1 MRVTQSMLTNNMLT
15 NLSSSY
21 EKLGKLQE
29 QVSSQKK
36 FSKPSDDPVAA
47 MMGMGY
53 RTNLNQIQQYK
64 SNISEAENWINS
76 TDDAITEAV
85 SALQRI
91 RELTVQGSNGTYE
104 ENQKSNISE
113 EIKQLKEHLVSIGDT
128 QIGGKYIFNGK
139 NTNVK
144 PSISGEV
151 LDDTGKTIV
160 DSGKIKYGTGAIELE
175 VFSGISIQINTD
187 GSKVFGDA
195 LATGGSIQK
204 TIDALEGNGDVG
216 AMLAEL
222 DKTIDSF
229 LATQAQ
235 VGARQNRIELMTDR
249 LSQQEVFAT
258 EILSKNEDVDIEKA
272 IMNLTTQ
279 ESVHSASLSIGAKIM
294 QPSLLDFLR

>member
-21 EKLGKLQE
+21 EKMGKLQE

-36 FSKPSDDPVAA
+36 FTKPSDDPVAA

-76 TDDAITEAV
+76 TDDALTESI

-104 ENQKSNISE
+104 GDQLKNIAE
-113 EIKQLKEHLVSIGDT
+113 EIEELKKHIISIGDT
-128 QIGGKYIFNGK
+128 QIGGKYIFNGQ

-144 PSISGEV
+144 PSASADADGNI
-151 LDDTGKTIV
+151 T
-160 DSGKIKYGTGAIELE
+160 YGTEPINLE

-195 LATGGSIQK
+195 LANGGSIDQ
-204 TIDALEGNGDVG
+204 TIYALENDGDVSSK
-216 AMLAEL
+216 LAEL

-229 LATQAQ
+229 LSLQAN
-235 VGARQNRIELMTDR
+235 VGARQNRIDLMTER
-249 LSQQEVFAT
+249 LGQQEVFAT

>member
-64 SNISEAENWINS
+64 SNISEAENWIDS

-91 RELTVQGSNGTYE
+91 REITVQGSNGTYE
-104 ENQKSNISE
+104 ENQKSNIAE

-128 QIGGKYIFNGK
+128 QIGGKYIFNGQ

-144 PSISGEV
+144 PSDS
-151 LDDTGKTIV
+151 LDATTGKIT
-160 DSGKIKYGTGAIELE
+160 YGSEPISLE

-195 LATGGSIQK
+195 LAKDGSIQK

-235 VGARQNRIELMTDR
+235 VGARQNRIDLMTDR